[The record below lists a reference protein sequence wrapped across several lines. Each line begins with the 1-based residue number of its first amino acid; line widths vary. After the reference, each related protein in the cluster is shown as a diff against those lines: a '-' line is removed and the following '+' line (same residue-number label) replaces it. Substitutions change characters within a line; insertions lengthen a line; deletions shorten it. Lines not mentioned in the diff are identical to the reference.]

1 MGGRQRCATL
11 RGARPPLDQA
21 FRPGVIW
28 CSFYAAPVPGGRP
41 IDVRRAEGTAMIAP
55 AATPAGAT
63 SRGRVNDL
71 LRGIGASSPH
81 SVRRA
86 ASGQDQPL
94 TVAVD
99 NLD

>member
-1 MGGRQRCATL
+1 
-11 RGARPPLDQA
+11 
-21 FRPGVIW
+21 
-28 CSFYAAPVPGGRP
+28 
-41 IDVRRAEGTAMIAP
+41 MIAP

-63 SRGRVNDL
+63 SRGRVNDR

-99 NLD
+99 NLDRALVAIGATQPTATRPSSLSASPRSVP